1 MEADRC
7 DSVMGASKN
16 EEFRSRATQPLD
28 ERTIFR
34 GSLMK
39 VCRKIFVLLLLSFY
53 CGFAFPLFAHAAPV
67 RDPGAIHI
75 SSESMEA
82 MDQSGKVVFTGNV
95 VATQDDLTIHS
106 DRLDVHYVKA
116 GENVKGE
123 EGGRSVEKMVATGH
137 VRITKGARTATG
149 EKAVYDRRAETVT
162 ISGAAQVWEGRNRVS
177 GDVIILY
184 MNEDR
189 SVVQSGSKG
198 KVEAVVYPDEK
209 GKAQGE
215 K

>member
-1 MEADRC
+1 MEADRY
-7 DSVMGASKN
+7 DSVMKASK
-16 EEFRSRATQPLD
+16 
-28 ERTIFR
+28 
-34 GSLMK
+34 K
-39 VCRKIFVLLLLSFY
+39 VCRKIFVLLLLSFS
-53 CGFAFPLFAHAAPV
+53 CGFVFPLLAHAAPD

-95 VATQDDLTIHS
+95 VAVQDDLTIHS

-123 EGGRSVEKMVATGH
+123 GGRSVEKMVSTGH

-177 GDVIILY
+177 GDVITLY